1 LRRTATV
8 KNWQPRDRL
17 ANLTFPPIR
26 IPRDIVSAFTYHR
39 ETALSGAL
47 SRLAV
52 PGQIAIGG
60 GTDLLV
66 TIEEGLVSP
75 DGVVDVRSIAESL
88 GISEQPTGWLRIGGA
103 CRLDDIAHDESIRQR
118 YALLA
123 SACEQVGTPAI
134 RAMAT
139 LAGNLAQR
147 PRCWY
152 FRRGVSCHKTGGTT
166 CPARDG
172 ENQYLA
178 ILEGGPCWIVHPS
191 DPAVALVALD
201 AEIDVDGPS
210 GPRVVAAGEFFVL
223 PTERM
228 DRETVLQDGELIV
241 AVRLPAVA
249 AGGMQRYTKLMQRE
263 AWDFAL
269 VSLAATRRNDG
280 EVRLVLG
287 GVAPRPYR
295 VYTSV
300 EEEAMSGGLD
310 EETIVALAE
319 RALLDAEPLSKNG
332 YKLALAATLLRDA
345 IREIAT
351 E

>member
-1 LRRTATV
+1 MRPGHV
-8 KNWQPRDRL
+8 
-17 ANLTFPPIR
+17 
-26 IPRDIVSAFTYHR
+26 
-39 ETALSGAL
+39 AL
-47 SRLAV
+47 
-52 PGQIAIGG
+52 GG

-66 TIEEGLVSP
+66 TIEEGLAQP
-75 DGVVDVRSIAESL
+75 TTLVDVRALPESL
-88 GISEQPTGWLRIGGA
+88 GIAALADGSLRIGGA
-103 CRLDDIAHDESIRQR
+103 VRLADVATDATVRER
-118 YALLA
+118 YPALA

-134 RAMAT
+134 REMAT

-152 FRRGVSCHKTGGTT
+152 FRRNIPCLKNGGTT
-166 CPARDG
+166 CPARAG

-201 AEIDVDGPS
+201 AVIHIES
-210 GPRVVAAGEFFVL
+210 ATRARHVAAPEFFVL
-223 PTERM
+223 PSERM

-241 AVRLPAVA
+241 AIHLPAAA

-269 VSLAATRRNDG
+269 VSLAAVRRLDG

-310 EETIVALAE
+310 DESIVALAE
-319 RALLDAEPLSKNG
+319 RALLDAAPLSKNG
-332 YKLALAATLLRDA
+332 YKVELAASLLRDA
-345 IREIAT
+345 IRDMAAG
-351 E
+351 

>member
-1 LRRTATV
+1 
-8 KNWQPRDRL
+8 
-17 ANLTFPPIR
+17 
-26 IPRDIVSAFTYHR
+26 VSVFTYHR
-39 ETALSGAL
+39 ETALSSAL
-47 SRLAV
+47 KRLAV

-66 TIEEGLVSP
+66 TIEEGLARP
-75 DGVVDVRSIAESL
+75 DGVVDVRSVTESL
-88 GISEQPTGWLRIGGA
+88 GISDQGAGWLRVGGA
-103 CRLDDIAHDESIRQR
+103 CRLADIADDESIRAR
-118 YALLA
+118 YPLLA

-152 FRRGVSCHKTGGTT
+152 FRRGVSCHKTGGSS
-166 CPARDG
+166 CPAHDG

-210 GPRVVAAGEFFVL
+210 GPRTVAAGEFFVL
-223 PTERM
+223 PSERM

-241 AVRLPAVA
+241 AVRLPAAA
-249 AGGMQRYTKLMQRE
+249 AGGMQRYRKLMQRE

-269 VSLAATRRNDG
+269 VSLASTRRTDG

-300 EEEAMSGGLD
+300 EEETMSGGLD
-310 EETIVALAE
+310 EETVIALAE

-332 YKLALAATLLRDA
+332 YKMGLAATLLRDA
-345 IREIAT
+345 IREIAA

>member
-1 LRRTATV
+1 MS
-8 KNWQPRDRL
+8 P
-17 ANLTFPPIR
+17 
-26 IPRDIVSAFTYHR
+26 FTYHR
-39 ETALSGAL
+39 EVELESALA
-47 SRLAV
+47 RLAL
-52 PGQIAIGG
+52 PGQMPIGG

-66 TIEEGLVSP
+66 TIEEGLVHP
-75 DGVVDVRSIAESL
+75 GGVVDVRALVEAMGVTADADG
-88 GISEQPTGWLRIGGA
+88 GIRVGGA
-103 CRLDDIAHDESIRQR
+103 CRLADIAGDERITTR
-118 YALLA
+118 YPLLA

-139 LAGNLAQR
+139 LAGNLQQR

-152 FRRGVSCHKTGGTT
+152 FRRGVSCLKSGGAT

-178 ILEGGPCWIVHPS
+178 ILEGGPCWMVHPS

-201 AEIDVDGPS
+201 ATIDVDGPN
-210 GPRVVAAGEFFVL
+210 GPRAVAAGEFFVL
-223 PTERM
+223 PSQRM
-228 DRETVLQDGELIV
+228 DRETVLRDGELIV
-241 AVRLPAVA
+241 AVHLPAVS

-269 VSLAATRRNDG
+269 VSLAAARRSDG

-287 GVAPRPYR
+287 GVSPRPYR

-300 EEEAMSGGLD
+300 EEETMSGGLD
-310 EETIVALAE
+310 EETIIGLAE
-319 RALLDAEPLSKNG
+319 RALLDAVPLAKNG
-332 YKLALAATLLRDA
+332 YKVELAMTLLRDA
-345 IREIAT
+345 IREIAA